1 MSVPEPGREICHLNA
16 AWNVKGE
23 KEMTHQRRS
32 PPHLKLKQTPR
43 DRAKFLGPDPNFS
56 ADITDKI

>member
-1 MSVPEPGREICHLNA
+1 MSVLEPVSEICHLNA

-32 PPHLKLKQTPR
+32 PPHLSRNKQGEREQSFWVLT
-43 DRAKFLGPDPNFS
+43 LIS
-56 ADITDKI
+56 QQT